1 MGIRSTAKTPR
12 LMCWWLASRTDFG
25 PGERC
30 RGPATRLR
38 WAWSPGLQW
47 AALEHE
53 ANDRQTFERA
63 VRIEAAD
70 FVLGSLLWKQG
81 TWRTEV
87 GAASSAV
94 PRGAT
99 ALFDLQLDGA
109 MLLANWASIQRHVQD
124 LDLMITGVKPKE
136 IDADCSSLQEFL
148 WPGTTIRQVVAWH
161 SEGRWTTLQQL
172 ANLCERG
179 VIRLEPRMRPAHAE
193 AKTPALAEQRRR
205 Q

>member
-1 MGIRSTAKTPR
+1 M
-12 LMCWWLASRTDFG
+12 
-25 PGERC
+25 E
-30 RGPATRLR
+30 
-38 WAWSPGLQW
+38 PGLQW

-53 ANDRQTFERA
+53 ANDRPTFERA
-63 VRIEAAD
+63 VRVEAAD

-81 TWRTEV
+81 TWRIEV

-109 MLLANWASIQRHVQD
+109 MLLANWASIQRHVPH
-124 LDLMITGVKPKE
+124 LDFVINGVKPRE
-136 IDADCSSLQEFL
+136 IDADRSSLQEFL

-179 VIRLEPRMRPAHAE
+179 VLRLEPRMGPAHAE
-193 AKTPALAEQRRR
+193 ANTSAFAEQRRR
-205 Q
+205 P